1 MDSQPTSDAY
11 TQSDTGKSGQQ
22 VGLERQGVVSEKME
36 DGANSLHEINVG
48 ASGNASKKT
57 GSIKIKTSKELGSSV
72 NHSTD
77 PVPARTESPHKRE
90 SEMAGQDSRY
100 NKQELGTLLIRLFNS
115 CLFMFIHQWILE
127 QYAVI
132 LNRVASIIIP
142 RMFSEMWRN
151 NCYNSK
157 GDYSLD
163 LMRRVKKNFT
173 KYWTAAGL
181 CNGQPR
187 GTNEKLF
194 LCFEISSVFRRHHK
208 ADCLCAICVLKS
220 HRREREEN
228 DRIAKSHGASDNSLA
243 QELKQEESSLA
254 ESPGGNS
261 SSDMDGSLEPN
272 IDAEVEE
279 KGEDTKMVVS
289 KQQYGPSG
297 DKQEDDEGNEEE
309 DSDTEMKDE
318 DDGEAL
324 EQFEKAREEPNKQLL
339 PITADASAGESQ
351 ERQKK
356 VKAYESLQFENPKLL
371 DLCGTLFPNNSK
383 SICHSIVRFG
393 GIPLHAA
400 INMLMK

>member
-1 MDSQPTSDAY
+1 MDSQPTSSDAY

-57 GSIKIKTSKELGSSV
+57 GSTKIKTSKELGSSV

-90 SEMAGQDSRY
+90 SKMAGQDSRY

-115 CLFMFIHQWILE
+115 YTPMDFGTICSNLE
-127 QYAVI
+127 QGRKY
-132 LNRVASIIIP
+132 NN
-142 RMFSEMWRN
+142 SEDVFRDVEYIWN
-151 NCYNSK
+151 NCYKYNSK
-157 GDYSLD
+157 GDYILD
-163 LMRRVKKNFT
+163 LMRQVKKNFT

-187 GTNEKLF
+187 GTNG
-194 LCFEISSVFRRHHK
+194 
-208 ADCLCAICVLKS
+208 

-261 SSDMDGSLEPN
+261 SSDMD
-272 IDAEVEE
+272 
-279 KGEDTKMVVS
+279 
-289 KQQYGPSG
+289 
-297 DKQEDDEGNEEE
+297 
-309 DSDTEMKDE
+309 
-318 DDGEAL
+318 
-324 EQFEKAREEPNKQLL
+324 
-339 PITADASAGESQ
+339 
-351 ERQKK
+351 
-356 VKAYESLQFENPKLL
+356 
-371 DLCGTLFPNNSK
+371 
-383 SICHSIVRFG
+383 
-393 GIPLHAA
+393 
-400 INMLMK
+400 

>member
-1 MDSQPTSDAY
+1 MDSQPTSSDAY

-90 SEMAGQDSRY
+90 SKMAGQDSRY

-115 CLFMFIHQWILE
+115 CLFMFDYFDVIDTPMDFGTICSNLE
-127 QYAVI
+127 QGRKY
-132 LNRVASIIIP
+132 NN
-142 RMFSEMWRN
+142 SEDVFRDVEYIWN
-151 NCYNSK
+151 NCYKYNSK
-157 GDYSLD
+157 GDYILD
-163 LMRRVKKNFT
+163 LMRQVKKNFT

-187 GTNEKLF
+187 GTNGE
-194 LCFEISSVFRRHHK
+194 RHHK
-208 ADCLCAICVLKS
+208 VDCLCAICVLKG

-261 SSDMDGSLEPN
+261 SSDMD
-272 IDAEVEE
+272 
-279 KGEDTKMVVS
+279 
-289 KQQYGPSG
+289 
-297 DKQEDDEGNEEE
+297 
-309 DSDTEMKDE
+309 
-318 DDGEAL
+318 
-324 EQFEKAREEPNKQLL
+324 
-339 PITADASAGESQ
+339 
-351 ERQKK
+351 
-356 VKAYESLQFENPKLL
+356 
-371 DLCGTLFPNNSK
+371 
-383 SICHSIVRFG
+383 
-393 GIPLHAA
+393 
-400 INMLMK
+400 

>member
-1 MDSQPTSDAY
+1 MDSQPTSSDAY

-115 CLFMFIHQWILE
+115 C
-127 QYAVI
+127 
-132 LNRVASIIIP
+132 
-142 RMFSEMWRN
+142 
-151 NCYNSK
+151 
-157 GDYSLD
+157 DYSLD

>member
-1 MDSQPTSDAY
+1 MDSQPTSSDAY

-90 SEMAGQDSRY
+90 SEMADTPMDF
-100 NKQELGTLLIRLFNS
+100 GTICSN
-115 CLFMFIHQWILE
+115 LE
-127 QYAVI
+127 QGRKY
-132 LNRVASIIIP
+132 NN
-142 RMFSEMWRN
+142 SEDVFRDVEYIWN
-151 NCYNSK
+151 NCYKYNSK
-157 GDYSLD
+157 GDYILD
-163 LMRRVKKNFT
+163 LMRQVKKNFT

-187 GTNEKLF
+187 GTNG
-194 LCFEISSVFRRHHK
+194 
-208 ADCLCAICVLKS
+208 

-261 SSDMDGSLEPN
+261 SSDMD
-272 IDAEVEE
+272 
-279 KGEDTKMVVS
+279 
-289 KQQYGPSG
+289 
-297 DKQEDDEGNEEE
+297 
-309 DSDTEMKDE
+309 
-318 DDGEAL
+318 
-324 EQFEKAREEPNKQLL
+324 
-339 PITADASAGESQ
+339 
-351 ERQKK
+351 
-356 VKAYESLQFENPKLL
+356 
-371 DLCGTLFPNNSK
+371 
-383 SICHSIVRFG
+383 
-393 GIPLHAA
+393 
-400 INMLMK
+400 

>member
-1 MDSQPTSDAY
+1 MDSQPTSSDAY

-90 SEMAGQDSRY
+90 SKMAGQDSRY

-115 CLFMFIHQWILE
+115 YTPMDFGTICSNLE
-127 QYAVI
+127 QGRKY
-132 LNRVASIIIP
+132 NN
-142 RMFSEMWRN
+142 SEDVFRDVEYIWN
-151 NCYNSK
+151 NCYKYNSK
-157 GDYSLD
+157 GDYILD
-163 LMRRVKKNFT
+163 LMRQVKKNFT

-187 GTNEKLF
+187 GTNG
-194 LCFEISSVFRRHHK
+194 
-208 ADCLCAICVLKS
+208 

-261 SSDMDGSLEPN
+261 SSDMD
-272 IDAEVEE
+272 
-279 KGEDTKMVVS
+279 
-289 KQQYGPSG
+289 
-297 DKQEDDEGNEEE
+297 
-309 DSDTEMKDE
+309 
-318 DDGEAL
+318 
-324 EQFEKAREEPNKQLL
+324 
-339 PITADASAGESQ
+339 
-351 ERQKK
+351 
-356 VKAYESLQFENPKLL
+356 
-371 DLCGTLFPNNSK
+371 
-383 SICHSIVRFG
+383 
-393 GIPLHAA
+393 
-400 INMLMK
+400 